1 MHNKKNNNKS
11 NTFIQGLR
19 PFSRSIPKGLKKLLK
34 KGSYNFSNIVDNW
47 NKMIGKDI
55 SSVCYP
61 NTIKIGKEMNNGTL
75 ILNVIHGNELTVEY
89 GKQEIID
96 KINSFF
102 GFKLIKEIKES
113 NPSEIE
119 KKRYRTGKQAYKSD
133 VPEIQKALDDSY
145 GGSTLKVIKP
155 VKKRN
160 GGLATKG
167 QGRAF
172 IKGKR

>member
-102 GFKLIKEIKES
+102 GFKLIKEIKLKVVQEKKILEKKLLIS
-113 NPSEIE
+113 E
-119 KKRYRTGKQAYKSD
+119 KKRNYNNKLNNVKNEGLKNSLNKLIEAYNAK
-133 VPEIQKALDDSY
+133 
-145 GGSTLKVIKP
+145 
-155 VKKRN
+155 N
-160 GGLATKG
+160 N
-167 QGRAF
+167 
-172 IKGKR
+172 

>member
-1 MHNKKNNNKS
+1 MHNKTDNNKS

-19 PFSRSIPKGLKKLLK
+19 PFSRSIPQNLKKLLK

-55 SSVCYP
+55 SNVCYP
-61 NTIKIGKEMNNGTL
+61 NTVKIGKEMNNGTL

-102 GFKLIKEIKES
+102 GFKCIKEIKLKVVQEKKILEQRLLIS
-113 NPSEIE
+113 E
-119 KKRYRTGKQAYKSD
+119 KKRNYNNKLNNVKNEGLKNSLNKLIEAYNAK
-133 VPEIQKALDDSY
+133 
-145 GGSTLKVIKP
+145 
-155 VKKRN
+155 N
-160 GGLATKG
+160 N
-167 QGRAF
+167 
-172 IKGKR
+172 